1 MVAGM
6 VMPLA
11 DLRAIY
17 ELLFRDGVMVAKK
30 DKRPQTKHPDVPGV
44 KNLQVIRAMGSLK
57 SRGFVRE
64 TFAWRHYYWY
74 LTNEGI
80 VYLREYL
87 HLPPEIVP
95 TPLQRVRRPAATLAL
110 AHRAARV
117 QSVQGPTSYVPK
129 PGTRPGAESQE
140 ALMERQGYRHKRM
153 GGVAEEMMSAE
164 RTPRFRGRPIVV
176 EQEKPKASWDSG
188 DQSQPSMRN
197 GQPFHSEPDH
207 VMEQGNSKKITMET
221 ASKRPLMDAVS
232 TKSMFTVQEKIVSG
246 SHRGS
251 TQTAESTTSSN
262 MSSSQAQ
269 FVATAAVTAVAVGLG
284 VPSVTKSSKEVPKKE
299 VPAPEP
305 QETAKL
311 TQTDSNKQDQAIVTQ
326 VEPSGKVEKKK
337 KTAEPKTTAKEPNT
351 TKPVKSL
358 TKTLS
363 DGVDEI
369 KEVVVNV
376 EHQNMKLKTADV
388 KPKEDSHKVSAE
400 AVVNDTVSAAV
411 KTDVVTSKTETKVNI
426 KKKTEVKITQMI
438 AQQPAEN
445 NSTGQ
450 QTPVE
455 MAKPEAEVPVQL
467 KAEVKKVSAG
477 QDMQGPKTAPSL
489 EAPIRPAIS
498 QQAAVKAEV
507 KVTEDTSTS
516 SAAKQTGPP
525 TMCVEKITVEQ
536 KSIKVELK
544 KQEEEAA
551 KSETSPVQLSPPPS
565 KSADIPPE
573 VEAVSEVN
581 PKVSKSKRKKQMT
594 PPAVKPTPTS
604 LPAVVQLE
612 ATKVETTTI
621 KDDPPKSSV
630 PAITNDPPKIP
641 SEGMCT
647 EEVCPAAAV
656 QTEAPAHK
664 GEEEPASLGA
674 EKIER
679 EVLRAK
685 TSSSVREAP
694 AAAPASATE
703 TGAAH
708 KTSPRYE
715 QGEPPSVA
723 QHTAAL
729 AAVSASAAAAAP
741 AEPEKGERE
750 ERLSHTRASEQGKDL
765 QSQTPAVITAANP
778 PAAAKPQPE
787 GVRPKADKRE
797 EDEAEADSTMRKKI
811 VVVEEV
817 IEVQQ
822 IANPAVAGSPPAQAA
837 PMTETDDLDYDVL
850 EQLAMERALLAGGAM
865 IGERTGS
872 PDEWDHSLE
881 EPEEKTWP
889 NFQEGLTMFQFCSPL
904 SISFSSLPPPSSF
917 FPSYTC
923 DVTETVARAI
933 SGSARSGGSVKVNRV
948 CCPLWSWHLVCYG

>member
-129 PGTRPGAESQE
+129 PGTRPGVESQE

-153 GGVAEEMMSAE
+153 GGVAEEMMPAD
-164 RTPRFRGRPIVV
+164 RTPRFRGRPVAA

-188 DQSQPSMRN
+188 DQAQPPMRN
-197 GQPFHSEPDH
+197 GRPLHSEPER
-207 VMEQGNSKKITMET
+207 VMEQGNRKKITMET
-221 ASKRPLMDAVS
+221 ASQRPLMNAVGTKS
-232 TKSMFTVQEKIVSG
+232 TSMFTVQEKVVIG
-246 SHRGS
+246 SHRGN
-251 TQTAESTTSSN
+251 TQAAESTTSFSN
-262 MSSSQAQ
+262 KTSSQAQ
-269 FVATAAVTAVAVGLG
+269 LAATAAVTAVAVGLG
-284 VPSVTKSSKEVPKKE
+284 VSSASKSGREVPKKE
-299 VPAPEP
+299 VPVPEP

-311 TQTDSNKQDQAIVTQ
+311 SQIPSNKPDQAIVTQ
-326 VEPSGKVEKKK
+326 EEPSAKVEKQK
-337 KTAEPKTTAKEPNT
+337 KTAERKTTAKEPKT
-351 TKPVKSL
+351 PTPAETLSK
-358 TKTLS
+358 TQTLS

-376 EHQNMKLKTADV
+376 EEQSMKLKTADV
-388 KPKEDSHKVSAE
+388 KREEDPHKVSTE
-400 AVVNDTVSAAV
+400 AVVNDTVPAAV
-411 KTDVVTSKTETKVNI
+411 KTDVGTSKAETKVSV
-426 KKKTEVKITQMI
+426 KKKTEVKITQAV

-445 NSTGQ
+445 NTAGQ
-450 QTPVE
+450 QTLKTVE
-455 MAKPEAEVPVQL
+455 MAKPEAEVSVQQ

-477 QDMQGPKTAPSL
+477 QDMQGPKVAPSL
-489 EAPIRPAIS
+489 EATMTPAIS

-507 KVTEDTSTS
+507 KVTENASMS

-525 TMCVEKITVEQ
+525 TVCVEKITVEQ
-536 KSIKVELK
+536 KSIKAELK
-544 KQEEEAA
+544 KQEEDTA
-551 KSETSPVQLSPPPS
+551 KSEASPVQLSPPL

-573 VEAVSEVN
+573 AEAVSDVT
-581 PKVSKSKRKKQMT
+581 PKVSKSKKKKQT
-594 PPAVKPTPTS
+594 APPVVEPTPTS
-604 LPAVVQLE
+604 PPAVVQLE
-612 ATKVETTTI
+612 AAKVETATTTV
-621 KDDPPKSSV
+621 KDDPPKSPV
-630 PAITNDPPKIP
+630 PAITNDPPQIP
-641 SEGMCT
+641 LERMCT

-679 EVLRAK
+679 EVLKAK

-703 TGAAH
+703 TGTAH
-708 KTSPRYE
+708 KTSPRDE

-729 AAVSASAAAAAP
+729 AAVSASAAAAP

-765 QSQTPAVITAANP
+765 QSQTPAVNTTGNP

-787 GVRPKADKRE
+787 GVSPKADKLE
-797 EDEAEADSTMRKKI
+797 EDEAEAEGTMRKKI

-822 IANPAVAGSPPAQAA
+822 IANPAVAGSPPAQA
-837 PMTETDDLDYDVL
+837 PPVVETDDLDYDVL

-865 IGERTGS
+865 IGQGTDS

-889 NFQEGLTMFQFCSPL
+889 NFQEGLTMFQFYSPL
-904 SISFSSLPPPSSF
+904 SISFSPLPPPLLFSHPAPVMSLRPLLGPF
-917 FPSYTC
+917 LG
-923 DVTETVARAI
+923 VLAQ
-933 SGSARSGGSVKVNRV
+933 GGVSR
-948 CCPLWSWHLVCYG
+948 

>member
-153 GGVAEEMMSAE
+153 GGVAEEMMPAE
-164 RTPRFRGRPIVV
+164 RTPRFRGRPVAA

-188 DQSQPSMRN
+188 DQAQPPMRN
-197 GQPFHSEPDH
+197 GRPERA
-207 VMEQGNSKKITMET
+207 MEQGYTKRITMET
-221 ASKRPLMDAVS
+221 ASQRPLMDAVS
-232 TKSMFTVQEKIVSG
+232 TKSTSMFTAQEKIVSEN
-246 SHRGS
+246 HRGS
-251 TQTAESTTSSN
+251 HQAAENTTSFSN
-262 MSSSQAQ
+262 VTISSQAQ
-269 FVATAAVTAVAVGLG
+269 LAATAAVTAVAVGLG
-284 VPSVTKSSKEVPKKE
+284 VSSATKANKEVPKKE
-299 VPAPEP
+299 ILVPEP

-311 TQTDSNKQDQAIVTQ
+311 TQTAKPDQAIVTQ
-326 VEPSGKVEKKK
+326 VESSAKVGKQK
-337 KTAEPKTTAKEPNT
+337 KTTETKTKETKT
-351 TKPVKSL
+351 TKPAETL
-358 TKTLS
+358 TKTQALS
-363 DGVDEI
+363 DGVGEI
-369 KEVVVNV
+369 KEVVVKV
-376 EHQNMKLKTADV
+376 EQHDMKLKIADA
-388 KPKEDSHKVSAE
+388 KPKEDLRKVSTE
-400 AVVNDTVSAAV
+400 ALVNDTAPAAV
-411 KTDVVTSKTETKVNI
+411 KTDVVTSKTETKVSV
-426 KKKTEVKITQMI
+426 KKKTEVKITQTVV
-438 AQQPAEN
+438 QQLAEN
-445 NSTGQ
+445 NSAGQ

-455 MAKPEAEVPVQL
+455 MTKPEAEVPVQQ

-477 QDMQGPKTAPSL
+477 HDMQGPKAAPSL
-489 EAPIRPAIS
+489 EAAMTPAIS
-498 QQAAVKAEV
+498 QQAAVNAEV
-507 KVTEDTSTS
+507 KVTEDASAS

-525 TMCVEKITVEQ
+525 TVCVEKITVEQ
-536 KSIKVELK
+536 KSVKVELK

-551 KSETSPVQLSPPPS
+551 KSAASPVQLSPPPP
-565 KSADIPPE
+565 KSADISPE
-573 VEAVSEVN
+573 AEAVIDVT
-581 PKVSKSKRKKQMT
+581 PKVSKSKKKKQT
-594 PPAVKPTPTS
+594 APPVVEPTPAS
-604 LPAVVQLE
+604 SPAVVQLE
-612 ATKVETTTI
+612 ATKVEIVTTTV
-621 KDDPPKSSV
+621 KDDPPKSPV
-630 PAITNDPPKIP
+630 PTITNDPPQIP

-708 KTSPRYE
+708 KTSPRDE

-723 QHTAAL
+723 QHTAA
-729 AAVSASAAAAAP
+729 AVSASAAAAAP
-741 AEPEKGERE
+741 APAPAQPEKGERE
-750 ERLSHTRASEQGKDL
+750 ERLSQTRASEQGKDL
-765 QSQTPAVITAANP
+765 QSQTQTPPVITTGDP
-778 PAAAKPQPE
+778 PAAAQPQPE
-787 GVRPKADKRE
+787 GVIPEADKLE
-797 EDEAEADSTMRKKI
+797 EDEAEADGTMRKKI

-822 IANPAVAGSPPAQAA
+822 IANPAVAGSPPAQA
-837 PMTETDDLDYDVL
+837 PPVPETDDLDYDVL

-865 IGERTGS
+865 VEQRTGS

-881 EPEEKTWP
+881 DPEEKTWP
-889 NFQEGLTMFQFCSPL
+889 NFQEGLTMFQFCFPL
-904 SISFSSLPPPSSF
+904 SISFPLSHPFF
-917 FPSYTC
+917 FP
-923 DVTETVARAI
+923 I
-933 SGSARSGGSVKVNRV
+933 
-948 CCPLWSWHLVCYG
+948 LHL